1 MYDHVDNYLIDKII
15 TLNVQ
20 VTDDMDKG
28 DIFRREGR
36 GENALRPAV
45 T

>member
-1 MYDHVDNYLIDKII
+1 MYDHVDDYLVNEVFTPNI
-15 TLNVQ
+15 Q
-20 VTDDMDKG
+20 MADDMDKG

-36 GENALRPAV
+36 GEDTLRPAV